1 MDASLPGRAARLVA
15 GEIGPVHLL
24 QLCRHRRG
32 GGVGGL
38 GGGPLDRRWRDAV
51 LVRKS
56 FIVAG
61 FIGATTVL
69 LGGYADSLQ
78 MALFWNVVSL
88 SLLGLVT
95 ANNLA
100 LCKLTLIPKQAVGL
114 NTGLQQVAT
123 SVAGGVSASLSG
135 WLLHTSGSYQLPMKA
150 IFIFLLLGAA
160 STSSCSAANGRRKCY
175 TGSLSASDTS
185 VRTPCAASYQSVAAA
200 KVAKYQYQH
209 AAPGIT
215 TPVAYRLPKTDR
227 SCDTRQY

>member
-160 STSSCSAANGRRKCY
+160 STIILLRRKWAPKVLH
-175 TGSLSASDTS
+175 GELVS
-185 VRTPCAASYQSVAAA
+185 VRYKCENTLRSVLSECGCGKSREISISA
-200 KVAKYQYQH
+200 
-209 AAPGIT
+209 
-215 TPVAYRLPKTDR
+215 RR
-227 SCDTRQY
+227 SRNNNARRVSSTENG